1 MKATTKGKPLH
12 RVRTRHGKWPN
23 MAWDDI
29 DLDALRRLRNVS
41 YYFRYP
47 LTRRDFHVLRMDDRA
62 QGHYAS
68 KALYSGFTPDG
79 RVDRTT
85 PYNGDIATLF
95 LPLDARVPADA
106 QLLLTHI
113 DPGRIVHPNGSR
125 NWAAIRDAAE
135 NRIRETLRQRESGE

>member
-1 MKATTKGKPLH
+1 
-12 RVRTRHGKWPN
+12 

-47 LTRRDFHVLRMDDRA
+47 LTRHDFHPVRLDDREL
-62 QGHYAS
+62 GHYAS
-68 KALYSGFTPDG
+68 KALHSGLMPDG

-95 LPLDARVPADA
+95 LPLDARVPTDA

-113 DPGRIVHPNGSR
+113 DPRQIVHPNGTR
-125 NWAAIRDAAE
+125 KWAAIRDAAE
-135 NRIRETLRQRESGE
+135 TCIRDTLRQHANGE

>member
-1 MKATTKGKPLH
+1 
-12 RVRTRHGKWPN
+12 

-29 DLDALRRLRNVS
+29 DLDALRRRRNVS

-47 LTRRDFHVLRMDDRA
+47 LTRGDFHLVRMNDRDR
-62 QGHYAS
+62 GHYAS
-68 KALYSGFTPDG
+68 KALHSGLTPDG

-95 LPLDARVPADA
+95 LPLDARTPGDA

-113 DPGRIVHPNGSR
+113 DPRRIIHPDGSR
-125 NWAAIRDAAE
+125 NWKAIRDAAE
-135 NRIRETLRQRESGE
+135 ACIRGRLHLQDTGE

>member
-1 MKATTKGKPLH
+1 
-12 RVRTRHGKWPN
+12 

-47 LTRRDFHVLRMDDRA
+47 LTRRDFHSVRVDDRER
-62 QGHYAS
+62 GHYAS
-68 KALYSGFTPDG
+68 KALHSGLTHDG

-95 LPLDARVPADA
+95 LPLDARTPDDA

-113 DPGRIVHPNGSR
+113 DPQRIVHPDGSR
-125 NWAAIRDAAE
+125 NRTAIRDAAE
-135 NRIRETLRQRESGE
+135 ACIRSRLRLQDTGG